1 MTGRPW
7 SATLNLLVGDY
18 TIPTTVQVR
27 EMRSAVSGTVRMID
41 SNGAIH
47 DFKCTSYDIY
57 KLDGDGLGW
66 RTVRQHGTGSG
77 LRNEQIMLRGIYVV

>member
-1 MTGRPW
+1 
-7 SATLNLLVGDY
+7 
-18 TIPTTVQVR
+18 
-27 EMRSAVSGTVRMID
+27 MID